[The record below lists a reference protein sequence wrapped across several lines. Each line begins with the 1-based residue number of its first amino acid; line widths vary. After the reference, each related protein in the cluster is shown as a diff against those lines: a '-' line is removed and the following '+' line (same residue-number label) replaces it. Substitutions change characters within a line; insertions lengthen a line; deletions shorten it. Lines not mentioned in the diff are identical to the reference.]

1 MARYSNDSKRVLKRD
16 LQLIIPHGGDDAE
29 SSSTV
34 TRMEFKKGDTVRF
47 IKAQVK
53 VTLKALGLKSGE
65 AKSYILQAFNN
76 FEDL

>member
-1 MARYSNDSKRVLKRD
+1 
-16 LQLIIPHGGDDAE
+16 
-29 SSSTV
+29 
-34 TRMEFKKGDTVRF
+34 MEFKKGDTVRF